1 MFHIAWMVFCLALGK
16 AVTVF
21 LYSFIPV
28 TGWWAVLAFL
38 ICAIPGGVL
47 TWYLYW
53 GGRWL
58 ATPFSNYF
66 FKNPI
71 APKKRLLDGMTV
83 RAAYALAILTLLALP
98 VYAFLRAD
106 FIHLSPNDT
115 IRQFHHSLKVF
126 IAMSPGWVAL
136 GALGAWFFITNKLKR
151 HPGFFIWIGKLTRK
165 TFRKDYRASQR
176 GDGGDAQLAGF
187 WKETDYP
194 WIPGTL
200 LLGESLYR
208 KFWVGFKHLD
218 KNESDDRHMVTFA
231 GSRAGKGI
239 SRIIPN
245 LLLWN
250 NNVICIDPKG
260 ENAAVTAHNP
270 IRAQAFVIDPY
281 ELVPNVYPRGKD
293 PSSSKVPPIR
303 AKYNPLQDID
313 INSPTVAEEIKVLVE
328 AIVFPQS
335 EANQEWERTPK
346 AIIGGV
352 IAHVLTA
359 PEYEQERSLVVVY
372 RLLNGPEDYLKK
384 LVKEMQQNLALGD
397 FIPTRANSL
406 EMAVLETKKS
416 FLSAVRSSLEW
427 LSYPKVQELVGGD
440 SDFSMYNIA
449 DKPMSIYLCFD
460 MEALENLSRFV
471 RIFFLMVFH
480 AMTHPR
486 PGCPKTKKVLC
497 VMDEFFV
504 LGYLPQL
511 ERGAQYIAGEG
522 IKLWPIVQNI
532 EQLQGIYGKTW
543 NNFVDS
549 AGAVEAFGLS
559 AGDRNGT
566 AAWVENR
573 IGKSRSANLKLGDAA
588 RSNEILPLLTQ
599 QELEQ
604 EFSRE
609 SNRSI
614 VFLKEADPMVLR
626 LKPYWELFHPD
637 MYTAPPQGVPLN
649 MAQRLIKEETGWTHW
664 RYFGSDSKTLQAM
677 GSPFQQTKRIQQVKS
692 YKATGAYLPPLAQ
705 KARKLVPG
713 PSAILDIKANE
724 VR

>member
-16 AVTVF
+16 AETVF

-58 ATPFSNYF
+58 ATPLSNYF
-66 FKNPI
+66 FKNPV
-71 APKKRLLDGMTV
+71 ASKKRLLDGVTV
-83 RAAYALAILTLLALP
+83 RASYALAITVLVLLP
-98 VYAFLRAD
+98 VYAFLTAD
-106 FIHLSPNDT
+106 FSHLQQDDPIYHIQTESNGFLRTFPGMAT
-115 IRQFHHSLKVF
+115 LGVF
-126 IAMSPGWVAL
+126 IL
-136 GALGAWFFITNKLKR
+136 WFFITNHLKR
-151 HPGFFIWIGKLTRK
+151 HPGFFIWIAKFTRK
-165 TFRKDYRASQR
+165 TFRKDHRSSQR
-176 GDGGDAQLAGF
+176 GDGGDAQFAGF

-194 WIPGTL
+194 WIPGIL

-208 KFWVGFKHLD
+208 KFWVGFKHSD

-231 GSRAGKGI
+231 GSRGGKGK

-250 NNVICIDPKG
+250 NNVLCIDPKG

-313 INSPTVAEEIKVLVE
+313 PYSVTATEEITVLVN
-328 AIVFPQS
+328 AMVLSQS
-335 EANQEWERTPK
+335 AANQAWEEEPK
-346 AIIGGV
+346 NIISGV

-359 PEYEQERSLVVVY
+359 PEYEPERSLVVVY
-372 RLLNGPEDYLKK
+372 RLLNSPEDYLKK
-384 LVKEMQQNLALGD
+384 LVKEMQKNFALGD
-397 FIPTRANSL
+397 FIPTKASSL
-406 EMAVLETKKS
+406 EMAILETKKS
-416 FLSAVRSSLEW
+416 FLSATRTSLKW
-427 LSYPKVQELVGGD
+427 LSYPKVQELVGGN

-449 DKPMSIYLCFD
+449 DKPMSIYLCLD
-460 MEALENLSRFV
+460 MEALENLGRFV
-471 RIFFLMVFH
+471 RIFFLMAFH
-480 AMTHPR
+480 AMMHPR
-486 PGCPKTKKVLC
+486 PGRPKTKKVLC

-511 ERGAQYIAGEG
+511 EKGAQYIAGEG
-522 IKLWPIVQNI
+522 VKLWPIIQNI
-532 EQLQGIYGKTW
+532 EQIEGIYGKTW
-543 NNFVDS
+543 NNFVTA
-549 AGAVEAFGLS
+549 AGVVEAFDLS
-559 AGDRNGT
+559 AGDQSGT

-573 IGKSRSANLKLGDAA
+573 IGKSRSANLKLGDQA
-588 RSNEILPLLTQ
+588 RSNEIHPLLTQ
-599 QELEQ
+599 QEIEG

-609 SNRSI
+609 TGRSI
-614 VFLKEADPMVLR
+614 VFIKGADPMVLQ
-626 LKPYWELFHPD
+626 LKPYWDLFSPI

-649 MAQRLIKEETGWTHW
+649 AAQRLLREETGWTHS
-664 RYFGSDSKTLQAM
+664 RYFGSNSTTLRVM
-677 GSPFQQTKRIQQVKS
+677 GTPFQQAKRIQMVKN
-692 YKATGAYLPPLAQ
+692 YMTTGAYLPPSAR

-713 PSAILDIKANE
+713 PSAILDVKANK
-724 VR
+724 V